1 MPNTTK
7 KRKIKSGNFP
17 GGPGKMLC
25 FHCWAAGL
33 ISDCRTEISHA
44 MQCDQ
49 KNRKKNV
56 LIVKRIKSE
65 GRQPFLRKVM
75 CLHNISRQFCS
86 NYGYPL
92 RASVLTLPV
101 TLIFF
106 PECSDSFCFKIC
118 TFLFCRFGYFFKFLT
133 A

>member
-49 KNRKKNV
+49 KNRKKKIV

-65 GRQPFLRKVM
+65 GRQPFLRKVAC
-75 CLHNISRQFCS
+75 CLCVSITSPGN
-86 NYGYPL
+86 
-92 RASVLTLPV
+92 SVATMV
-101 TLIFF
+101 TLCVLQF
-106 PECSDSFCFKIC
+106 
-118 TFLFCRFGYFFKFLT
+118 
-133 A
+133 